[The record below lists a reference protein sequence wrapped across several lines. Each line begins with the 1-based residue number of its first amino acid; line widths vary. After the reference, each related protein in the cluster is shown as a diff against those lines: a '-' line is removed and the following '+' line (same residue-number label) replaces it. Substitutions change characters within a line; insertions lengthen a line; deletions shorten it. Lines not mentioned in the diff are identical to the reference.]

1 MTLIS
6 LSRVERSHGDRIIF
20 SEASLRID
28 ESDHIGVVGDN
39 GEGKTTLFRVLTGED
54 PPDHGVRSARK
65 DLNIAGTA
73 QIPVFA
79 PGQTVLQ
86 ALQASFADLEALE
99 SKLRKLE
106 AQMAEHPEDPR
117 LMRRYEACS
126 QAFEAGGGW
135 KREQLAGRAL
145 QGLGFSEKDR
155 EQDASTLSGGQKVR
169 LELARC
175 LLRPVHLL
183 MLDEPTNHLDL
194 MGIRFLEEHLKNHRG
209 AFVVISHDRTFLN
222 RVANSIVEVEG
233 GKVTRYAGNYSSY
246 RQQKDLGL
254 KTALRDFKKQE
265 DFVAKEMDFIRRHM
279 GSRRTAEAKG
289 RLKRLERLKRLAP
302 PPGDSRS
309 MGLQFGAAKGL
320 EGQTVIEVEN
330 IGFGYD
336 KNAPLFEG
344 VSFRVQH
351 GEHVGIVGRNGI
363 GKSSLLSL
371 IAGKRSP
378 DTGKIEKAKKLRISW
393 FRQEMEDLPTLG
405 NVLEALHVLVPD
417 WTEGQCRSHLARFLF
432 FEEDI
437 NKSVDILSGGE
448 KRRLA
453 LARLVTQPVDILLL
467 DEPTNHLDIS
477 SREALEDALAS
488 FNGTVIM
495 VSHDRWFLNTL
506 SARILELQPGG
517 ATPHRNFDAFE
528 EAVGRNRKATARK
541 KTGDKPPQADSN
553 APTPEGTS
561 STAPKKEGKIRNPW
575 AFQKLEEKIFELEGE
590 MEALQKEWDDPEVW
604 KDAERMKSLQKKKD
618 ELEKALQEHY
628 ERWENW
634 E

>member
-1 MTLIS
+1 LTLIS
-6 LSRVERSHGDRIIF
+6 LSRVERNHGDRIIF

-28 ESDHIGVVGDN
+28 ETDHIGVVGDN

-54 PPDHGVRSARK
+54 TPDKGIRSARK
-65 DLNIAGTA
+65 DLNIAGTS
-73 QIPVFA
+73 QIPSFP

-86 ALQASFADLEALE
+86 ALQSSFADLEALE
-99 SKLRKLE
+99 KELRQLE
-106 AQMAEHPEDPR
+106 NKMEENPEDQR
-117 LMRRYEACS
+117 IMRRYEACS
-126 QAFEAGGGW
+126 QTFEAGGGW
-135 KREQLAGRAL
+135 KRDLLADRAL
-145 QGLGFSEKDR
+145 QGLGFSERDR
-155 EQDASTLSGGQKVR
+155 QQDASTLSGGQKVR

-175 LLRPVHLL
+175 LLRPVDLL

-194 MGIRFLEEHLKNHRG
+194 GGIRFLEDHLKNHRG
-209 AFVVISHDRTFLN
+209 AFVVISHDRTFLD
-222 RVANSIVEVEG
+222 RVANAIIEVEG
-233 GKVTRYAGNYSSY
+233 GKITRYPGNYSSY
-246 RQQKDLGL
+246 RRQKELGL
-254 KTALRDFKKQE
+254 KTALRDFKKQT
-265 DFVAKEMDFIRRHM
+265 DFIAKEMDFIRRHM

-302 PPGDSRS
+302 PPGDNRS
-309 MGLQFGAAKGL
+309 MGLRFGAAKGL
-320 EGQTVIEVEN
+320 EGQTVLEVEDL
-330 IGFGYD
+330 GFGYE
-336 KNAPLFEG
+336 KNKPLFKG

-351 GEHVGIVGRNGI
+351 GEHIGIVGRNGI

-371 IAGKRSP
+371 IAGNMSP
-378 DTGKIEKAKKLRISW
+378 DEGIIEKAKKLRVSW
-393 FRQEMEDLPTLG
+393 FRQEMEDLPSHGT
-405 NVLEALHVLVPD
+405 VLEALHILIPE

-437 NKSVDILSGGE
+437 SKLVEVLSGGE

-506 SARILELQPGG
+506 SARILELQPDGI
-517 ATPHRNFDAFE
+517 TQHRNFNDFE
-528 EAVGRNRKATARK
+528 ESMQRHRKSSARK
-541 KTGDKPPQADSN
+541 KVEVKKTKTSPRESSS
-553 APTPEGTS
+553 EGAS
-561 STAPKKEGKIRNPW
+561 SKEKKKESKIRNPW
-575 AFQKLEEKIFELEGE
+575 AFQKLEEKIFELEE
-590 MEALQKEWDDPEVW
+590 EKEALQKEWDNPELW
-604 KDAERMKSLQKKKD
+604 KDANKLKSLQKKKD
-618 ELEKALQEHY
+618 ELEKMLQEHY

>member
-1 MTLIS
+1 LTLIS
-6 LSRVERSHGDRIIF
+6 LSRIERSHGDRIIF

-28 ESDHIGVVGDN
+28 ETDHIGVVGDN
-39 GEGKTTLFRVLTGED
+39 GEGKTTLFRVITGED
-54 PPDHGVRSARK
+54 PPDHGARSARK

-73 QIPVFA
+73 QIPIFP

-86 ALQASFADLEALE
+86 ALQSSFADLEALE
-99 SKLRKLE
+99 IELRRLE
-106 AQMAEHPEDPR
+106 EQMESNPEDHR

-135 KREQLAGRAL
+135 KREQLANRAL
-145 QGLGFSEKDR
+145 QGLGFPEKDR
-155 EQDASTLSGGQKVR
+155 VQDASTLSGGQKVR

-209 AFVVISHDRTFLN
+209 AFVVISHDRTFLD
-222 RVANSIVEVEG
+222 RVADSIVEVDS
-233 GKVTRYAGNYSSY
+233 GKVTRFPGNYSAY

-265 DFVAKEMDFIRRHM
+265 DFITKEMDFIRRHM

-302 PPGDSRS
+302 PPGDNRS

-320 EGQTVIEVEN
+320 EGQTVLEVEN
-330 IGFGYD
+330 LGFGYD
-336 KNAPLFEG
+336 KQTPLFEG
-344 VSFRVQH
+344 VSFRIQH

-371 IAGKRSP
+371 IAGKMSP
-378 DTGKIEKAKKLRISW
+378 DSGKIEKAKKLRISW
-393 FRQEMEDLPTLG
+393 FRQEMEDLPTVG
-405 NVLEALHVLVPD
+405 TVLEALHILMPD

-437 NKSVDILSGGE
+437 SKSVEILSGGE

-488 FNGTVIM
+488 FNGTVVM

-506 SARILELQPGG
+506 SARILELQPDGV
-517 ATPHRNFDAFE
+517 TPHRNFDAFE
-528 EAVGRNRKATARK
+528 EATQRNRKAATRQKNENKASRM
-541 KTGDKPPQADSN
+541 DSPPL
-553 APTPEGTS
+553 PREGSS

-575 AFQKLEEKIFELEGE
+575 AFQKLEEKIFELEGQ
-590 MEALQKEWDDPEVW
+590 METLQKEWDDPELW
-604 KDAERMKSLQKKKD
+604 KNAEKMKSLQKKKA
-618 ELEKALQEHY
+618 ELEQTLQEHY